1 MDWDTP
7 SAAQPADKGASSRLR
22 VTARTRVGALRPAWL
37 GASVVLLSVV
47 VLIASEAALLAP
59 GHTLAA
65 DIVSAVLVFTL
76 LNGAVIASR
85 SQRSP
90 AAWVTAR
97 ALQALA
103 LVALARVVGFGLP
116 LRDASA
122 AAATIVVA
130 ALIGLA
136 AAWAAP
142 SLGVSL
148 RRLMAFRPS
157 PDQAGAA
164 VAGLVLGIA
173 AYVVGAPT
181 LWAPGAGGSAIVV
194 ALVAVVAAAV
204 TEELLFRGLVQSTL
218 QRSLGRAGLLAAT
231 ALFASTY
238 LDLGTA
244 ALVMVVALAGLVF
257 SVIVARTGNL
267 TGAVAGHAL
276 FALGAGAFWPVLL
289 GRRNHAWVHG
299 PGVTVVVGVALAAM
313 TAIAL
318 RTAID

>member
-1 MDWDTP
+1 M
-7 SAAQPADKGASSRLR
+7 
-22 VTARTRVGALRPAWL
+22 TARTRVGARGRAWL
-37 GASVVLLSVV
+37 GAPAVLLSVA

-65 DIVSAVLVFTL
+65 DIVSAVLVFIL
-76 LNGAVIASR
+76 LNGALIVTR
-85 SQRSP
+85 SQRSTETF
-90 AAWVTAR
+90 VTAR

-116 LRDASA
+116 LHDASA
-122 AAATIVVA
+122 AAATLVVA

-148 RRLMAFRPS
+148 SRLMAFRPS
-157 PDQAGAA
+157 ADQTGAA
-164 VAGLVLGIA
+164 VAGLVLGVA

-181 LWAPGAGGSAIVV
+181 LWERGAGGSRIVV
-194 ALVAVVAAAV
+194 ALVAVAAASV

-257 SVIVARTGNL
+257 SVVVARTGNL

-289 GRRNHAWVHG
+289 GRRHHAWVHG
-299 PGVTVVVGVALAAM
+299 PGVTVVVGLALAAM
-313 TAIAL
+313 TVIAL
-318 RTAID
+318 RTTVD